1 MREKFCMRCGTPL
14 NGAVQCPECGYA
26 PQHGEPEKPGGPAP
40 AGQSAPQAENR
51 LECGPAEGC
60 GTDGRPAGPGA

>member
-14 NGAVQCPECGYA
+14 NGAAQCPECGYA

-40 AGQSAPQAENR
+40 AGQSAPQAENT
-51 LECGPAEGC
+51 LECGP
-60 GTDGRPAGPGA
+60 GRPSVPQPSAGPYQ